1 MTIITEF
8 GKFVYNHLLMR
19 LCASE
24 NIFQSKLYIIIG
36 DINGIKTHI
45 EDILVLIREK
55 LSKHIYQIRVI
66 FPRLHSVVLKVN
78 APKCSFG
85 LKGFIYLGYLI
96 TGEGIKPDLNKLQE
110 IVDLGRTETINEEK
124 YIIGLFQYYRDICPS
139 QSHI

>member
-66 FPRLHSVVLKVN
+66 FSRLRVPVLKVC
-78 APKCSFG
+78 APKCSFA
-85 LKGFIYLGYLI
+85 LNEIPYLGYVI
-96 TGEGIKPDLNKLQE
+96 TREGIKTNTKKVLE
-110 IVDLGRTETINEEK
+110 IMDLGRPETMTEEQAL
-124 YIIGLFQYYRDICPS
+124 IGVDQY
-139 QSHI
+139 